1 MNLEADMSLSQV
13 AVMSKGS
20 KGNQYQQPTEFQCP
34 VCKKY
39 FSRKCTLQMH
49 LLIHQDVKP
58 HICPFC
64 GQSFRQKGT
73 LMRHK
78 ALHSKT
84 ALFHCELCK
93 KNYRQKNVF
102 LHHLR
107 HRHNVATD
115 SLDRR
120 RDTTRLADNQ
130 SLLRQLPSFAK
141 ADDRVINMSD
151 KTFENLLLNSLGT
164 ESVNTMRQKYKIS
177 SSFPSSTTDESLI
190 VELTGVQSNKMEWI
204 NHSENQSPLHPHY
217 SNDNKVSYGKCKREI
232 CEIPKMD
239 VTIRWQCQY
248 CSFNIRFD
256 HQACWDHLS
265 LHRND
270 QPYDCYR
277 CLQLFR
283 NEKDCKSH
291 MLKNHSLLMN
301 QIDSKLRASK
311 ELVYEE
317 SANSEL
323 LISDVES
330 DVSVPSGVVAEL
342 EKAEGQHS
350 EVSDSLYLQDMTY
363 TCIPCQLDFSCE
375 DEFEV
380 HVKSHVQSILVT
392 DEDPEKHFAIPGLY
406 EKSDQLSHDSAPS
419 SEICSVKSCDSVITS
434 QASCSLHSPNYDRH
448 EEEREDSGCYKQKK
462 SFLCD
467 EEGRRKNL
475 NNCLGMSEKVN
486 DADPKKRVHSERDIS
501 KRNTI
506 NGETCER
513 NNNSMRNRCRTI
525 VRTAVMAFFC
535 PYCDL
540 YFDKKTGLQKH
551 VDKHVRLLAVQLIN
565 DVGVNR
571 EKKISFRKKAKMSCL
586 FVKEESCKRNC
597 SKSLEMSVLQNK
609 DKFSTDSN
617 CSNQKQF
624 VCQKCGEKFQKRNSY
639 LYHKQLHFGKRSFS
653 SFCKSQKLVY
663 KHLKYIRNRHIK
675 QYQCSKCM
683 KTFFCYKVMKLHHN
697 QCLSKCLGS
706 CLEKYVENISLPI
719 TDLTKKNDMPSGVI
733 GIIPVGALQC
743 SSHTFSENFNTN
755 NKLIGIPVLSLQ
767 SLPELG
773 SLPFIG
779 KISLNPTAK

>member
-1 MNLEADMSLSQV
+1 MQEILQQEMYASDASSNSSRCQTTHLPFLWTKLSSEGNADETQMRSDVLSDFLASGGGRLT
-13 AVMSKGS
+13 AVTKGGGKS
-20 KGNQYQQPTEFQCP
+20 
-34 VCKKY
+34 
-39 FSRKCTLQMH
+39 S
-49 LLIHQDVKP
+49 
-58 HICPFC
+58 
-64 GQSFRQKGT
+64 
-73 LMRHK
+73 K

-84 ALFHCELCK
+84 ALFHCELCN

-130 SLLRQLPSFAK
+130 SLLKQLPSFAK

-177 SSFPSSTTDESLI
+177 SSFPSSTTDQSLI
-190 VELTGVQSNKMEWI
+190 VELTGVQGNKMEWV
-204 NHSENQSPLHPHY
+204 NHSENQNPLHPYY
-217 SNDNKVSYGKCKREI
+217 SNDNGVSYGECKRDT
-232 CEIPKMD
+232 CEIPKVD
-239 VTIRWQCQY
+239 VAIRWQCQY
-248 CSFNIRFD
+248 CSFDIRFD

-265 LHRND
+265 IHRND
-270 QPYDCYR
+270 RPYDCYR

-291 MLKNHSLLMN
+291 MLNHHSLLMN
-301 QIDSKLRASK
+301 QIDSKLRADK
-311 ELVYEE
+311 ELVCEE

-330 DVSVPSGVVAEL
+330 DISVQSGVVTEL
-342 EKAEGQHS
+342 EKADVRHS

-392 DEDPEKHFAIPGLY
+392 DDDESEKSFVIPGIY
-406 EKSDQLSHDSAPS
+406 GKSDQLSHGSAPS
-419 SEICSVKSCDSVITS
+419 SEICSVKSCDSATTS
-434 QASCSLHSPNYDRH
+434 QASCSLYSPNYDRH
-448 EEEREDSGCYKQKK
+448 EKEREESGWYEQKK
-462 SFLCD
+462 SFLC
-467 EEGRRKNL
+467 EKEGKNMNF
-475 NNCLGMSEKVN
+475 NNCLGMSEKLNV
-486 DADPKKRVHSERDIS
+486 ADPKKQSERDIS
-501 KRNTI
+501 QRNTI

-513 NNNSMRNRCRTI
+513 NNNNSMRNSCRTI
-525 VRTAVMAFFC
+525 VKTVMAFFC

-540 YFDKKTGLQKH
+540 YFDKKTSLQKH
-551 VDKHVRLLAVQLIN
+551 VDKHVRLLAVQIIN
-565 DVGVNR
+565 GVAVNR
-571 EKKISFRKKAKMSCL
+571 KEKISFGKNVKRSCL
-586 FVKEESCKRNC
+586 VVKEGSCKRNC
-597 SKSLEMSVLQNK
+597 SKPLEMSVLQNK
-609 DKFSTDSN
+609 VSFSIDSN

-624 VCQKCGEKFQKRNSY
+624 VCQKCGEKFQKKNNY
-639 LYHKQLHFGKRSFS
+639 LYHKQLHFRKRSFS
-653 SFCKSQKLVY
+653 SFCKSQKFIKN
-663 KHLKYIRNRHIK
+663 KHLKHTRNRHVK

-683 KTFFCYKVMKLHHN
+683 KTFFCYKIMKLHHN
-697 QCLSKCLGS
+697 QCLNNCLGS
-706 CLEKYVENISLPI
+706 CLEKYVENLSLPVA
-719 TDLTKKNDMPSGVI
+719 DLTKKNDNVSPDVI

-743 SSHTFSENFNTN
+743 SSHTFSENFNAN
-755 NKLIGIPVLSLQ
+755 NRVIGIPVISLQ

-779 KISLNPTAK
+779 KISLKNPTAK